1 MDCRRREKFV
11 NFSLAFPERR
21 RMDARSGSLFHV
33 NLLGN
38 FTIAGGDGRELTP
51 SGKKLRALIACLALP
66 PGAVWPRDKLI
77 ALLWG
82 DRGDE
87 QARASLRQAL
97 AELRRI
103 LGSAEPLVTEAD
115 TVRLDAALIS
125 VDAVDFERAAKAGD
139 LTKAASLYRGSLLDG
154 LHLRED
160 SFADWLRI
168 ERTRLQ
174 DMALGALSRLAESQ
188 RGKAAIATAQQL
200 LAIDTAREETHR
212 LLMRLYA
219 ETGQRAQALRQYQV
233 CREALSRELGVAPD
247 AETDALHRQVQAE
260 DYRPP
265 ARPIAGGVPERPA
278 WDSGRLTIAVLPFAN
293 LSDDPSQQYFSDGIS
308 EDIIT
313 ELSRFRVLSVLA
325 RDSSFHYR
333 DRQTEV
339 KQVGR
344 DLGIRY
350 VVTGSVRRRGD
361 RIRIT
366 AQLIEAETGS
376 QLWAERFDCGQQE
389 VFHIEDQLVRTI
401 VATVAGR
408 LQAIGAEMARRKPPS
423 SLAAYECMLRAQAL
437 TVGDPEAE
445 AEMRRLY
452 AQAIELDPGYGRP
465 HALLAYALLREWFR
479 DMSGSNALLD
489 HALDLATLAVRL
501 DENDSDCQDT
511 LGWVQLHLRAFDLAE
526 EYHRRALELN
536 PNNPDEMTSMGAL
549 CAYLGRPEEALQWF
563 ARSRQAD
570 PYHDPTW
577 YWHLLAVAHFVARDP
592 AEAIAAFSRSGSKPP
607 WVHAYLA
614 ACHAQR
620 GDMDEAAQAVAKLMS
635 LLPEFSIARFTDKE
649 PYKRNSDRKRL
660 RDALRKAGL
669 RE

>member
-1 MDCRRREKFV
+1 
-11 NFSLAFPERR
+11 
-21 RMDARSGSLFHV
+21 MDAPTGSRFQI

-51 SGKKLRALIACLALP
+51 PGKKLRALIACLALP
-66 PGAVWPRDKLI
+66 PGAAWPRDKLI
-77 ALLWG
+77 AMLWG
-82 DRGDE
+82 DRGDD

-97 AELRRI
+97 AELRRT
-103 LGSAEPLVTEAD
+103 LGDAAPLQTEAD
-115 TVRLDAALIS
+115 TVRLDPALIA
-125 VDAVDFERAAKAGD
+125 VDALEFEKAVRAGD
-139 LTKAASLYRGSLLDG
+139 LGRAAALYRGPLLDG

-160 SFADWLRI
+160 SFLDWLRI
-168 ERTRLQ
+168 ERTRFQ
-174 DMALGALSRLAESQ
+174 DLALGALSRLAESQ
-188 RGKAAIATAQQL
+188 SGKAAIATALQL

-219 ETGQRAQALRQYQV
+219 GTGQRAQALRQYQT

-247 AETDALHRQVQAE
+247 AETEALYRQVQAE

-265 ARPIAGGVPERPA
+265 VRTITAAEGAAR
-278 WDSGRLTIAVLPFAN
+278 DTGRLTIAVLPFAN
-293 LSDDPSQQYFSDGIS
+293 LSDDPGQQYFSDGIS

-333 DRQTEV
+333 DRAQEV

-344 DLGIRY
+344 ELGIRY
-350 VVTGSVRRRGD
+350 VVTGSVRRRGE

-366 AQLIEAETGS
+366 AQLIEADSGS
-376 QLWAERFDCGQQE
+376 QLWAERFDCSQQE
-389 VFHIEDQLVRTI
+389 LFSIEDKLVRTI

-408 LQAIGAEMARRKPPS
+408 LQAIGAEIARRKPPS

-437 TVGDPEAE
+437 TVGDPQAE

-452 AQAIELDPGYGRP
+452 ATAIELDPGYGRP
-465 HALLAYALLREWFR
+465 YALLAYALMREWFR

-489 HALDLATLAVRL
+489 HALELATQAVRL

-511 LGWVQLHLRAFDLAE
+511 LGWVQLHLKAFDLAE

-549 CAYLGRPEEALQWF
+549 CAFLGRAEEALNWF
-563 ARSRQAD
+563 AQSKQAD

-592 AEAIAAFSRSGSKPP
+592 AEAIAAFSRSASKPP
-607 WVHAYLA
+607 WVHAYMA
-614 ACHAQR
+614 ACHAQQN
-620 GDMDEAAQAVAKLMS
+620 DMSEAAEAAAKVMS
-635 LLPEFSIARFTDKE
+635 LLPQFSIARFIDKE
-649 PYKRNSDRKRL
+649 PFKRNSDRKRL

-669 RE
+669 PE

>member
-1 MDCRRREKFV
+1 
-11 NFSLAFPERR
+11 
-21 RMDARSGSLFHV
+21 MDAPTGSRFQI

-51 SGKKLRALIACLALP
+51 PGKKLRALIACLALP
-66 PGAVWPRDKLI
+66 PGAAWPRDKLI

-82 DRGDE
+82 DRGDD

-97 AELRRI
+97 AELRRT
-103 LGSAEPLVTEAD
+103 LGHAAPLQTEAD
-115 TVRLDAALIS
+115 TVRLDPALIA
-125 VDAVDFERAAKAGD
+125 VDALGFEKAARSGD
-139 LTKAASLYRGSLLDG
+139 LGKAAALYRGPLLDG

-160 SFADWLRI
+160 SFVDWLRI
-168 ERTRLQ
+168 ERTRFQ
-174 DMALGALSRLAESQ
+174 DLALGALSRLAESQ
-188 RGKAAIATAQQL
+188 SGKAAIATTLQL

-219 ETGQRAQALRQYQV
+219 ETGQRAQALRQYQT
-233 CREALSRELGVAPD
+233 CREALSRELGVTPD
-247 AETDALHRQVQAE
+247 AETEALYRQVQAE

-265 ARPIAGGVPERPA
+265 ARATAAEATMR
-278 WDSGRLTIAVLPFAN
+278 DSGRLTIAVLPFAN
-293 LSDDPSQQYFSDGIS
+293 LSDDPGQQYFSDGIS

-333 DRQTEV
+333 DRAQEV

-344 DLGIRY
+344 ELGIRY
-350 VVTGSVRRRGD
+350 VVTGSVRRRGE

-366 AQLIEAETGS
+366 AQLIEADSGS
-376 QLWAERFDCGQQE
+376 QLWAERFDCSQQE
-389 VFHIEDQLVRTI
+389 LFAIEDKLVRTI

-408 LQAIGAEMARRKPPS
+408 LQAIGAEIARRKPPS
-423 SLAAYECMLRAQAL
+423 SLAAYECMLRAQSL
-437 TVGDPEAE
+437 TVGDPQAE

-452 AQAIELDPGYGRP
+452 ATAIELDPGYGRP
-465 HALLAYALLREWFR
+465 YALLAYALLREWFR

-489 HALDLATLAVRL
+489 HALELATQGVRL

-511 LGWVQLHLRAFDLAE
+511 LGWVQLHLKAFDLAE

-549 CAYLGRPEEALQWF
+549 CAYLGRAEEALNWF
-563 ARSRQAD
+563 AQSKQAD

-592 AEAIAAFSRSGSKPP
+592 AEAIAAFSRSASKPP
-607 WVHAYLA
+607 WVHAYMA
-614 ACHAQR
+614 ACHAQQN
-620 GDMDEAAQAVAKLMS
+620 DMSEAAEAAAKVMS
-635 LLPEFSIARFTDKE
+635 LLPQFSITRFIDKE
-649 PYKRNSDRKRL
+649 PFKRNSDRKRL

-669 RE
+669 PE

>member
-1 MDCRRREKFV
+1 
-11 NFSLAFPERR
+11 
-21 RMDARSGSLFHV
+21 MDARSGTLFHI

-51 SGKKLRALIACLALP
+51 TGKKLRALIACLALP

-77 ALLWG
+77 ALLWA
-82 DRGDE
+82 DRGDD

-103 LGSAEPLVTEAD
+103 LGSAVPLLTEAD
-115 TVRLDAALIS
+115 TVRLDPAVIA
-125 VDAVDFERAAKAGD
+125 VDALDFERAAKGGD
-139 LTKAASLYRGSLLDG
+139 LAKAAALYRGPLLDG

-174 DMALGALSRLAESQ
+174 DLALGALSRLAESQ
-188 RGKAAIATAQQL
+188 SGKAAITTALQL

-233 CREALSRELGVAPD
+233 CRETLSRELGVAPD
-247 AETDALHRQVQAE
+247 AETETLYRQVQAE

-265 ARPIAGGVPERPA
+265 ARPAPGAPEGPA
-278 WDSGRLTIAVLPFAN
+278 RDSGRLTIAVLPFAN

-333 DRQTEV
+333 DRQAEV
-339 KQVGR
+339 KQIGR
-344 DLGIRY
+344 ELGIRY
-350 VVTGSVRRRGD
+350 VVTGSVRRRGE

-376 QLWAERFDCGQQE
+376 QLWAERFDCAPQE
-389 VFHIEDQLVRTI
+389 LFHIEDQLVRTI

-423 SLAAYECMLRAQAL
+423 SLAAYEYMLRAQAL

-452 AQAIELDPGYGRP
+452 ATAIELDPGYGRP
-465 HALLAYALLREWFR
+465 YALLAYALLREWFR

-489 HALDLATLAVRL
+489 HALELATQGVRL
-501 DENDSDCQDT
+501 DPNDSDCQDT
-511 LGWVQLHLRAFDLAE
+511 VGWVQLHLRAFDLAE

-549 CAYLGRPEEALQWF
+549 CAYLGRAEEALDWF
-563 ARSRQAD
+563 AQSKRAD

-577 YWHLLAVAHFVARDP
+577 YWHLLAVAHFVNRDP
-592 AEAIAAFSRSGSKPP
+592 AESIAAFSRSASKPP

-620 GDMDEAAQAVAKLMS
+620 NDMDEAAQAAAKLMN
-635 LLPEFSIARFTDKE
+635 LLPSFSIARFIDKE

-669 RE
+669 PE

>member
-1 MDCRRREKFV
+1 
-11 NFSLAFPERR
+11 
-21 RMDARSGSLFHV
+21 MDARFTAAFRI

-38 FTIAGGDGRELTP
+38 FTIAGGDGQELTP
-51 SGKKLRALIACLALP
+51 PGKKLRALVACLALP
-66 PGAVWPRDKLI
+66 AGAAWPRDKLI
-77 ALLWG
+77 AMLWG

-103 LGSAEPLVTEAD
+103 LGNAAPLQTEAD
-115 TVRLDAALIS
+115 TVRLDPALIA
-125 VDAVDFERAAKAGD
+125 VDALEFEKAAKSGD
-139 LTKAASLYRGSLLDG
+139 LGKAAALYRGPLLDG

-174 DMALGALSRLAESQ
+174 DVAVSALSRLAESQ
-188 RGKAAIATAQQL
+188 SGKTAIATALQL

-247 AETDALHRQVQAE
+247 AETEELHRQVQTE

-265 ARPIAGGVPERPA
+265 ARPSPSEPAGR
-278 WDSGRLTIAVLPFAN
+278 DSGRLTLAVLPFAN
-293 LSDDPSQQYFSDGIS
+293 LSDDPGQQYFSDGIS

-333 DRQTEV
+333 DRTGEV
-339 KQVGR
+339 KQIGR
-344 DLGIRY
+344 ELGIRY
-350 VVTGSVRRRGD
+350 VVTGSVRRRGE

-366 AQLIEAETGS
+366 AQLIEAESGS

-389 VFHIEDQLVRTI
+389 LFAIEDQLVRTI

-408 LQAIGAEMARRKPPS
+408 LQAIGAEIARRKPPS
-423 SLAAYECMLRAQAL
+423 SLAAYECMLRGQAL

-452 AQAIELDPGYGRP
+452 ATAIELDPGYGRP
-465 HALLAYALLREWFR
+465 YALLAYALLREWFR

-489 HALDLATLAVRL
+489 HALELATQAVRL
-501 DENDSDCQDT
+501 DPNDSDCQDT
-511 LGWVQLHLRAFDLAE
+511 LGWVQLHLKAFDLAE

-549 CAYLGRPEEALQWF
+549 CAYLGRAEEALTWF
-563 ARSRQAD
+563 ARSKQAD

-592 AEAIAAFSRSGSKPP
+592 AEAIAAFSRSASKPP
-607 WVHAYLA
+607 WVHAYMA
-614 ACHAQR
+614 ACYALR
-620 GDMDEAAQAVAKLMS
+620 NDEAEAAEAADKVTS
-635 LLPEFSIARFTDKE
+635 LLPQFSIARFIDKE
-649 PYKRNSDRKRL
+649 PFKRNSDRKRL

-669 RE
+669 PE